1 MSLFITL
8 TLLLLLLAVVIA
20 STLLVRTQRRD
31 MEKLQQQCQQLQREQ
46 LEAAKLA
53 TINGTLSERNDT
65 LMARVGQLDK
75 ETDLSREALKKEQ
88 LTNANLVA
96 ENKML
101 KEKGAE
107 QLANFEAM
115 KQQMTNEFKLLA
127 NSILEEKTQRFTE
140 TNKTNIDNIL
150 SPLQQKLAEF
160 KTKVEETYDKESKER
175 FSLDARIRELVELNQ
190 RISQEASNL
199 TKALKGDSK
208 IQGDWGE
215 MILESILEKSGLV
228 KGREYFTQETLSD
241 EDGKT
246 LITEAGRKMRPDVI
260 VVYPDQRRV
269 VIDAKVS
276 LTAYARYVEATTPEE
291 SSKAMAE
298 HIRSVKSH
306 IDELAAK
313 RYNDYVQGLDFVM
326 MFVPNEP
333 ACLVAMQHDPTL
345 WQYAYNKRVMLISP
359 TNLIAALK
367 LVADLWKRDNQSRNA
382 IDIAERGGAL
392 YDKFVSFIE
401 SLGDI
406 GKNLERTQA
415 SFVQAQKQLNTGAGN
430 LIGQVEKLRTLG
442 VKAKK
447 QLPASLLEE
456 RSDNESKLQ

>member
-1 MSLFITL
+1 MSLYIFITL
-8 TLLLLLLAVVIA
+8 LLVLLAVILGC
-20 STLLVRTQRRD
+20 SLLLRTQRRD
-31 MEKLQQQCQQLQREQ
+31 LEALRSQCDTLQQEQ
-46 LEAAKLA
+46 LRVVE
-53 TINGTLSERNDT
+53 LSAQNNSLKERLVEQT
-65 LMARVGQLDK
+65 THIQQCEQQIAER
-75 ETDLSREALKKEQ
+75 TALLQQEQ
-88 LTNANLVA
+88 VRVA
-96 ENKML
+96 ELTAQNKMQQ
-101 KEKGAE
+101 EKAQE

-115 KQQMTNEFKLLA
+115 KQQMANEFKLLA

-140 TNKTNIDNIL
+140 TNKTNIDSIL

-276 LTAYARYVEATTPEE
+276 LTAYARYVEATTPDD

-401 SLGDI
+401 SLSDI

-415 SFVQAQKQLNTGAGN
+415 SFAQAQKQLNTGAGN

-456 RSDNESKLQ
+456 RSDNESKL